1 MRFSHPQDDE
11 AFLHRSGRTGRAG
24 NTGTAV
30 VLFTER
36 DARSLGMILKATKVE
51 NAELI
56 GGQDPADVVRQA
68 SKNVLIKLDKV
79 RELRCIQKENKRCFV
94 ALMNLR
100 CITTRINW
108 CSVCGTDA
116 VSSAPCASQD
126 AARCQSSNVVRLT
139 FLVSALA
146 PRSTSRDLQECGC
159 QVTLTDRTT
168 ASRPYTAH
176 QRVH

>member
-1 MRFSHPQDDE
+1 MLSTLSCCCSSSPQDDE

-68 SKNVLIKLDKV
+68 SKNVLNKLDKV
-79 RELRCIQKENKRCFV
+79 SHSSLWPRHQSVMSSLAHSFV
-94 ALMNLR
+94 KGICCKGYASWVNTGTSTR
-100 CITTRINW
+100 DQCTTQ
-108 CSVCGTDA
+108 VPLPA
-116 VSSAPCASQD
+116 VLTSGQAQTGCV
-126 AARCQSSNVVRLT
+126 ARLIGAVVSL
-139 FLVSALA
+139 L
-146 PRSTSRDLQECGC
+146 
-159 QVTLTDRTT
+159 
-168 ASRPYTAH
+168 
-176 QRVH
+176 